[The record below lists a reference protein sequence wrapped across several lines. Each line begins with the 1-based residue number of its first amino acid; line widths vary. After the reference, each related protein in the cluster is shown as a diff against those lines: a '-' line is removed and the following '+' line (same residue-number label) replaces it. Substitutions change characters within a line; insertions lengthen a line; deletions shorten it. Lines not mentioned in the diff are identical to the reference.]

1 MVRDRDALPLSCGAI
16 HDQRNEV
23 IDISRGLSMEV
34 QMNLIPIA
42 VHDEWGRLREVIVG
56 IVRSRINLLG

>member
-1 MVRDRDALPLSCGAI
+1 
-16 HDQRNEV
+16 
-23 IDISRGLSMEV
+23 
-34 QMNLIPIA
+34 MNLIPIA